1 MLNVERYIIIFLVSM
16 QLANGLNAQTIEP
29 KHTFNVEVGLPNGFS
44 NPAFKSIMQGLVNL
58 SAYYQFD
65 FKNHLTVG
73 AGIRYSYFTINEFK
87 VPSPV
92 YGGVHVA
99 GGFVKMGWQKFL
111 SDRFATD
118 IGFKVGYNQ
127 QFFDTDRNDTL
138 GVNPLKVD
146 CIYTEPSLGL
156 ILTADEQNSYRFF
169 ASYGFSGFGFKPSMI
184 GLETFGGYDPVDFN
198 KVTGVLI
205 IGFGYTHYFKKD

>member
-1 MLNVERYIIIFLVSM
+1 VLILKRYIPIILFILCFAPGVSS
-16 QLANGLNAQTIEP
+16 QTIEP
-29 KHTFNVEVGLPNGFS
+29 KHTFNIELGLPNGFT
-44 NPAFKSIMQGLVNL
+44 NPAFKSIMQGLVNV
-58 SAYYQFD
+58 STYYQYD

-92 YGGVHVA
+92 YGGVHAA
-99 GGFVKMGWQKFL
+99 GGFLKVGWQKFF

-118 IGFKVGYNQ
+118 FGFKVGYTQ

-184 GLETFGGYDPVDFN
+184 GLETFGGYDPADFN

-205 IGFGYTHYFKKD
+205 IGFGYTYYFKKD